1 MYEPGKVLKCG
12 GLSDDEENLTA
23 WIDLNEPSS
32 TGGVWELVDQMT
44 QARRYHNLV
53 MLPTGQILAIGG
65 SQGAVPVLAAE
76 WFDPNDP
83 IQPQWEALA
92 LMTRPRVYHSTAV
105 LLRDGRVL
113 ACGGEGFGGYP
124 STTSAEI
131 FSPPY
136 LFQGSRPAIGYA
148 PTTVEYGTQFRVVMM
163 SQAAMPTIEKV
174 TLVRLA
180 TVTHSFD
187 QNQRFVPLEFEQV
200 TDTKLR
206 VTAPA
211 NGNIAPPG
219 YYMIFVVS
227 DMGIPSVG
235 EYVRLE

>member
-1 MYEPGKVLKCG
+1 
-12 GLSDDEENLTA
+12 
-23 WIDLNEPSS
+23 
-32 TGGVWELVDQMT
+32 
-44 QARRYHNLV
+44 
-53 MLPTGQILAIGG
+53 
-65 SQGAVPVLAAE
+65 
-76 WFDPNDP
+76 
-83 IQPQWEALA
+83 
-92 LMTRPRVYHSTAV
+92 
-105 LLRDGRVL
+105 
-113 ACGGEGFGGYP
+113 
-124 STTSAEI
+124 
-131 FSPPY
+131 
-136 LFQGSRPAIGYA
+136 
-148 PTTVEYGTQFRVVMM
+148 MM

-180 TVTHSFD
+180 AVTHSFD

-235 EYVRLE
+235 EYILLE